1 LLHCD
6 RQKKSSWVRY
16 HFEGYVLDTDRRE
29 LRLRADLVS
38 LEPQVFDLLAY
49 LIQNRARVLTKE
61 DLLAAIWEGRVISE
75 STLTSRI
82 NAARRSIGDSGNQQ
96 RRIKTFPRKGIRF
109 VAPVKEEHQ
118 NATAGANEPTS
129 QPGIPDRPS
138 IAVLPFTNLSGLFE
152 QEHVA
157 DGIIEDITTELSRFR
172 ELFVIARN
180 SSFHYKGRSV
190 DVRQIGRELGV
201 RYVLEGS
208 IQRDCNRFRIS
219 AQLIDTTTGAHRW
232 AERYDREMKDVF
244 AVHDEIALDVA
255 GTLAA
260 HVSKAEA
267 ERILLKPATSWQSYD
282 FYMRAADAY
291 ATFHRRMEIST
302 IYETRRLL
310 DQCLAMEW
318 GFVRAHVL
326 YSSTLVSTWGLALDN
341 DHLKPATLE
350 RAHKGAESAIQ
361 LDPNLPQARAQIAY
375 VLCFQGSRAA
385 AVAEFE
391 RAIVLNPNF
400 TDWRFA
406 PVLIFAGQAE
416 RALEVAKAHLRVD
429 PFALP
434 IARGFLGLAYLMLR
448 RYSEAVGPLRE
459 FVSEAPNHRP
469 GRVWVTAA
477 YAHLGELEEAR
488 RHGAQLLRMD
498 PDLVATKKAR
508 KTDDFWLPDD
518 LEHLFDGLRKAG
530 LPVA

>member
-1 LLHCD
+1 
-6 RQKKSSWVRY
+6 
-16 HFEGYVLDTDRRE
+16 
-29 LRLRADLVS
+29 
-38 LEPQVFDLLAY
+38 
-49 LIQNRARVLTKE
+49 
-61 DLLAAIWEGRVISE
+61 
-75 STLTSRI
+75 
-82 NAARRSIGDSGNQQ
+82 
-96 RRIKTFPRKGIRF
+96 
-109 VAPVKEEHQ
+109 
-118 NATAGANEPTS
+118 
-129 QPGIPDRPS
+129 
-138 IAVLPFTNLSGLFE
+138 
-152 QEHVA
+152 
-157 DGIIEDITTELSRFR
+157 
-172 ELFVIARN
+172 
-180 SSFHYKGRSV
+180 
-190 DVRQIGRELGV
+190 
-201 RYVLEGS
+201 
-208 IQRDCNRFRIS
+208 
-219 AQLIDTTTGAHRW
+219 
-232 AERYDREMKDVF
+232 
-244 AVHDEIALDVA
+244 
-255 GTLAA
+255 
-260 HVSKAEA
+260 
-267 ERILLKPATSWQSYD
+267 
-282 FYMRAADAY
+282 MRAADAY

-350 RAHKGAESAIQ
+350 RAHKWAESAIQ

-391 RAIVLNPNF
+391 RAIVLNPKF
-400 TDWRFA
+400 LTDWRFA

-477 YAHLGELEEAR
+477 YAHLGELERSTAAR
-488 RHGAQLLRMD
+488 CPAPRMD
-498 PDLVATKKAR
+498 PDLVATKKPG
-508 KTDDFWLPDD
+508 KTDDFCFRTTWSISSTVCERP
-518 LEHLFDGLRKAG
+518 GCQWRNTK
-530 LPVA
+530 